1 MNSELQFTNKIH
13 RVGRLT
19 VLACLIA
26 FITLPVALS
35 IVYKAPIDYGL
46 VFSNGMPIFLSFTV
60 VAISENL
67 SYAPL
72 IGPGALY
79 TACVTGDLSN
89 MKVPAAVNAM
99 KILGVDEGSEKG
111 NMASI
116 LAVTTCTF
124 VTATIA
130 LAGMVF
136 LAPIVGPIFENPYIK
151 PAFDNLVPAIFG
163 ALLIPKLIQNPVQNI
178 PIFALPII
186 IGLILEP
193 AVFGKN
199 QGYILIGCV
208 VLGVI
213 YSYNL
218 VKKLKK

>member
-13 RVGRLT
+13 KVGRIT
-19 VLACLIA
+19 VLACLIS
-26 FITLPVALS
+26 FIALPISLS
-35 IVYKAPIDYGL
+35 IIYKAPIDYGL
-46 VFSNGMPIFLSFTV
+46 VLTNGGGIFLSFTV

-72 IGPGALY
+72 IEPGALY

-99 KILGVDEGSEKG
+99 KILGVEEGTEKG
-111 NMASI
+111 NMAYI

-124 VTATIA
+124 VTASIA

-136 LAPIVGPIFENPYIK
+136 LAPIVEPIFENPYIK

-163 ALLIPKLIQNPVQNI
+163 ALLIPKLI
-178 PIFALPII
+178 
-186 IGLILEP
+186 
-193 AVFGKN
+193 
-199 QGYILIGCV
+199 
-208 VLGVI
+208 
-213 YSYNL
+213 
-218 VKKLKK
+218 